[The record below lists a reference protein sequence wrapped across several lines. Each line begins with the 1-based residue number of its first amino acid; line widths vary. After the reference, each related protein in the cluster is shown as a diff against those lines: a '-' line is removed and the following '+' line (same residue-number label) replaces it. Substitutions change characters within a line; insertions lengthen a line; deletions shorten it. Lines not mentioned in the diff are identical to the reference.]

1 MSLQEQ
7 LRQLESITVQR
18 NKASGYST
26 LLEQNLQNPTDV
38 IAIVS
43 DAATKEHVG
52 IVIGRQ
58 VIAELVKAL
67 EEKKITSEE
76 NRRLIIEK
84 TLEIL
89 QPRTVSYE
97 EQVPIRVSGSV

>member
-1 MSLQEQ
+1 MSLQTQ
-7 LRQLESITVQR
+7 LAALESEKVQR

-26 LLEQNLQNPTDV
+26 LLDQSVQTQNTDNV

-43 DAATKEHVG
+43 DAATKDHVG

-76 NRRLIIEK
+76 KRRLIIEK

-97 EQVPIRVSGSV
+97 EQVRSFII